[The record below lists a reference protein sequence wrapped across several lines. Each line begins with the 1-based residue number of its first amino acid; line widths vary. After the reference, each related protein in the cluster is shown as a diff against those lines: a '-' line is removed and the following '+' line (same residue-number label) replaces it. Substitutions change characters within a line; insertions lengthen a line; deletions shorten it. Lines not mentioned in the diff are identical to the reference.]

1 MSWSPKVKESRILVS
16 KNRQSEYVLQ
26 RRAEA
31 EFVLVRLPKVR
42 WDSPICRQIPVS
54 LVILAPTWPRNTL
67 QTYPE
72 VIICQ
77 FFR

>member
-16 KNRQSEYVLQ
+16 KNKQSECVLQ

-31 EFVLVRLPKVR
+31 EFVLVRLPKVG
-42 WDSPICRQIPVS
+42 WDSPICRQIPFS
-54 LVILAPTWPRNTL
+54 LVILAPTWSRNTL

-72 VIICQ
+72 IIICQ